1 LWRWLFIDIK
11 IRKVGNSLGIL
22 LPASAIREMELTEG
36 EELDLHL
43 HPNNKQLIITKK
55 EASLYESE
63 EFQKAVKDAVE
74 KALQEREK

>member
-1 LWRWLFIDIK
+1 MIK
-11 IRKVGNSLGIL
+11 DMGLS
-22 LPASAIREMELTEG
+22 EG

-43 HPNNKQLIITKK
+43 HTNNKQLILTKK
-55 EASLYESE
+55 EASFYDSE